1 MIDVP
6 YIYIKSIDLVVSNL
20 QNQMRKILKLI
31 SGILLL
37 NIPLLSQ
44 VSDAPYSYVEQ
55 MPVFQGGTT
64 AMYQFVYNNVS
75 YPDSA
80 MAHNIQGMVTAQF
93 VVDIDSLA
101 KEIKIVKGLG
111 YGIDEE
117 VLRLFELMNA
127 QHLWIPG
134 RHNNKPVPVIFSL
147 PIKFKL
153 EEKAS
158 DPKKNKPD

>member
-55 MPVFQGGTT
+55 MPVFLST
-64 AMYQFVYNNVS
+64 MYQWY
-75 YPDSA
+75 
-80 MAHNIQGMVTAQF
+80 
-93 VVDIDSLA
+93 
-101 KEIKIVKGLG
+101 
-111 YGIDEE
+111 
-117 VLRLFELMNA
+117 
-127 QHLWIPG
+127 
-134 RHNNKPVPVIFSL
+134 
-147 PIKFKL
+147 
-153 EEKAS
+153 
-158 DPKKNKPD
+158 